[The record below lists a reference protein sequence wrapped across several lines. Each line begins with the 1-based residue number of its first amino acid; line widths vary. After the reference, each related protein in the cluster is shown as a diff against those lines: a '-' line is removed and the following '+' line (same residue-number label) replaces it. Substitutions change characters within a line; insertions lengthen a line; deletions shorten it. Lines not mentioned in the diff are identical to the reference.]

1 MKRVMSKKCLKNPSS
16 SIRPPRMTT
25 YVKSSIQADTC
36 MTTTIFRSS
45 ENNKYLDSTLLY
57 WACTSEVRLL
67 KVWLLKLNFW
77 LFYLYQKFFLMAEGN
92 YQTSRTLLHI
102 KDIIEVCLILHYS
115 QVMTHD
121 KWLVCLSMQFANV
134 HNGMEVKNNVQREG
148 GTCRFAN
155 IPFPQDQHLWKKQL
169 DPPTHYWT
177 QVQNVKFC
185 SVYLSKYIATQIGS
199 FSHSSW
205 SHE

>member
-1 MKRVMSKKCLKNPSS
+1 
-16 SIRPPRMTT
+16 
-25 YVKSSIQADTC
+25 
-36 MTTTIFRSS
+36 
-45 ENNKYLDSTLLY
+45 
-57 WACTSEVRLL
+57 
-67 KVWLLKLNFW
+67 
-77 LFYLYQKFFLMAEGN
+77 MAEGN

-185 SVYLSKYIATQIGS
+185 SVYFSK
-199 FSHSSW
+199 
-205 SHE
+205 